1 MLLKRLTLREPD
13 SLSGLSAGSWS
24 RRAALGPPVLW
35 ALAGCANTNQF
46 LEEDE
51 AVTDALTSEPM
62 WVSYRPA
69 WVKSESAILGWR
81 QGGGFE
87 QTREMIS
94 NRFLR
99 GVVPPDAVATA
110 RAAAVQEGWD
120 PPDAEFLQLRRAQ
133 GKGSA
138 VLLRLFISATDGV
151 LGININGSF
160 G

>member
-35 ALAGCANTNQF
+35 ALAVCANTNQF

-51 AVTDALTSEPM
+51 AVADALTSEPM

-87 QTREMIS
+87 QTREMI
-94 NRFLR
+94 
-99 GVVPPDAVATA
+99 
-110 RAAAVQEGWD
+110 
-120 PPDAEFLQLRRAQ
+120 
-133 GKGSA
+133 
-138 VLLRLFISATDGV
+138 
-151 LGININGSF
+151 
-160 G
+160 

>member
-51 AVTDALTSEPM
+51 AVADASTSEPM

-133 GKGSA
+133 GKASA